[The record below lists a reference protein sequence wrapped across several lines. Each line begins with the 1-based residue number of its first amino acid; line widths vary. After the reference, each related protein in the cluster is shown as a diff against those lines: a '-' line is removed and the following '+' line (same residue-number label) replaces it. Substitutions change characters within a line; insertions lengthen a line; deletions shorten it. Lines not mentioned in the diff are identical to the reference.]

1 MSVSAL
7 RAYRHRDLFR
17 LVIKYEGTE
26 SHSFQVI
33 VNVIEVILSQMFG
46 YSILRYRQLHQ
57 SGLRSMQPS
66 RHRRFPCPVHV
77 WP

>member
-1 MSVSAL
+1 MP
-7 RAYRHRDLFR
+7 DFR
-17 LVIKYEGTE
+17 SLDHVTE
-26 SHSFQVI
+26 VM
-33 VNVIEVILSQMFG
+33 ESQMFG

-57 SGLRSMQPS
+57 SGLRPMQPS

>member
-17 LVIKYEGTE
+17 LVIKYEDPE
-26 SHSFQVI
+26 SHSFQAA

-46 YSILRYRQLHQ
+46 YRLLRYRQLHQ
-57 SGLRSMQPS
+57 SWLRPMQPS